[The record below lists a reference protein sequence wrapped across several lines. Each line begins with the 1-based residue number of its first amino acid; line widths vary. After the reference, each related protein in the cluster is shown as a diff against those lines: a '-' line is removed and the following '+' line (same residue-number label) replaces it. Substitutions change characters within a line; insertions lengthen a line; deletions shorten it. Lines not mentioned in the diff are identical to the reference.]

1 MKKYILNS
9 ILSVV
14 TTFFFASCNDFLDM
28 EPLSNITPENYY
40 ITVDQVE
47 EFTNQLYADIL
58 TTHSSNSS
66 TFEIDKD
73 TDNQPTSETP
83 GSKYDNTGQWKV
95 SMDNSSWSWTNIR
108 NVNYGLNIIL
118 NNYEEKKISG
128 NEDDLK
134 QFIGE
139 LYFLRAYAYFSML
152 QKWGDLPILTEAFNA
167 DEEILVAASKRSPR
181 NEVARFILNDLD
193 LAAQYMIPN
202 FESRHT
208 RISQDC
214 AYVMKSRVALFEGS
228 WLTNF
233 NGTPFVPKGENWPG
247 TSKEYNKDYQFPTGS
262 IEQEAT
268 YFFQQATE
276 AAQIVAEKY
285 KNSLTKNTGI
295 TPQSISDINDY
306 FYMFGDDDMSSYPD
320 VLLWREYNKGLGI
333 TNHLEVIIQGG
344 YDVTRSL
351 VDGFLMADGRPIY
364 DSSIPYNDQTIADA
378 RSNRDP
384 RLVAFMKQ
392 PGQINYFINEDY
404 PADHACKDELYP
416 PLNVGDGTV
425 NRSLTGYRIRKGGS
439 FDKARCDQW
448 KSYTGSIVFRAT
460 EALLNYIEAEYMLT
474 QNIQSGHILEYW
486 KLIREAAG
494 FTGEATDPL
503 TTIAHTSID
512 KEKAD
517 WGAYT
522 GGQLLNDKVLYNIR
536 RERRC
541 ELMAEGLRWMDLI
554 RWRSLDQMCNEPY
567 HVEGFKL
574 WDVIQNEYDLKPAD
588 YDGSS
593 NAFVTSP
600 SRGEYIIAYENIQ
613 EPSNLY
619 RNGLHWMMAHYLEPL
634 PIKQFLLTATDHA
647 SVEQSPLYQ
656 NPYWP
661 VVADSPAEH

>member
-1 MKKYILNS
+1 MKQYFYNFILFVGVLTCFS
-9 ILSVV
+9 
-14 TTFFFASCNDFLDM
+14 SCNDFLDM
-28 EPLSNITPENYY
+28 EPLSDITPENYY
-40 ITVDQVE
+40 LTADQIE
-47 EFTNQLYADIL
+47 EFTNQLYTDIL
-58 TTHSSNSS
+58 TTHGSNSS

-73 TDNQPTSETP
+73 TDNQPSTETP

-95 SMDNSSWSWTNIR
+95 SMDNSAWSWTNIR
-108 NVNYGLNIIL
+108 NVNYGLGIIVG
-118 NNYEEKKISG
+118 NYEKGIITG
-128 NEDDLK
+128 NETDVK
-134 QFIGE
+134 QYIGE

-152 QKWGDLPILTEAFNA
+152 QKWGDLPILTEAFDA

-193 LAAQYMIPN
+193 LAAQYMAPN

-214 AYVMKSRVALFEGS
+214 AYLLKSRVALFEGS

-233 NGTPFVPKGENWPG
+233 KGTPFVPNGDGWPG
-247 TSKEYNKDYQFPTGS
+247 AAKDYNKDYQFPAGD
-262 IEQEAT
+262 IDKEAQ
-268 YFFQQATE
+268 YFFQQAAD
-276 AAQIVAEKY
+276 AAQVVAEKY
-285 KNSLTKNTGI
+285 KSNLTKNTGI
-295 TPQSISDINDY
+295 TPQSISDVNDY

-333 TNHLEVIIQGG
+333 TNHLEVIVQGG

-351 VDGFLMADGRPIY
+351 VDGFLMADGRPSY
-364 DSSIPYNDQTIADA
+364 NSSIPYNDQTIADA

-384 RLVAFMKQ
+384 RLVAFMKE

-416 PLNVGDGTV
+416 PLDVGDGTV

-486 KLIREAAG
+486 RLIREAAG
-494 FTGEATDPL
+494 FTGEAADPL
-503 TTIAHTSID
+503 TTNTYTLMD

-522 GGQLLNDKVLYNIR
+522 GGQLLTDKILYNIR

-567 HVEGFKL
+567 HVEGFRL
-574 WDVIQNEYDLKPAD
+574 WDVMQYEYDLEPAD

-593 NAFVTSP
+593 NAFVTPP
-600 SRGEYIIAYENIQ
+600 SRGQYIIAYENIQ
-613 EPSNLY
+613 ESSNLY

-647 SVEQSPLYQ
+647 SVDQSPLYQ

-661 VVADSPAEH
+661 VVADSPAER